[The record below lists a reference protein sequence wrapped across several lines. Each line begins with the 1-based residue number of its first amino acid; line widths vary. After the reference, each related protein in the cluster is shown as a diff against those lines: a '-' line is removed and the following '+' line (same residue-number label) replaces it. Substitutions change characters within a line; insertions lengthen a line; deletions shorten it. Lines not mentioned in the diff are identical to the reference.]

1 MKTLKR
7 IVIVSALLFLG
18 YVIYNDY
25 TPSEAVSE
33 LETMVNEKIKES
45 K

>member
-18 YVIYNDY
+18 YIVYNDF

-33 LETMVNEKIKES
+33 LETIVNEKIKEN

>member
-18 YVIYNDY
+18 YIVYNDY
-25 TPSEAVSE
+25 TPREAVNE
-33 LETMVNEKIKES
+33 LESTVSKKIKEN